1 MVAERAKNCWRLE
14 QAGLSCAMDSNAN
27 RRLENELLAL
37 WLAPIVSTLPLI
49 PFFTLRFSPL
59 FLGTL
64 MADRGPTTWPWI
76 GPVVSAAGVVF
87 DGTILGYAA
96 LFVVGLPVYLI
107 LRKLNHLSPVHI
119 VLLGAIAGII
129 ASQFVAYVVQ
139 HRGPFKQPGLTE
151 FALSWSSFLLG
162 GLSGGVAGWFVAH
175 LSGYRKQF
183 ETTRVFL
190 AFLLPIGAEILCAFV
205 IVASAQAWKA
215 Q

>member
-1 MVAERAKNCWRLE
+1 
-14 QAGLSCAMDSNAN
+14 MDSNAN
-27 RRLENELLAL
+27 RRLENEILAL

-96 LFVVGLPVYLI
+96 LFVVALPVYLI
-107 LRKLNHLSPVHI
+107 LRRFNQHSRVHML
-119 VLLGAIAGII
+119 LLGAIAGII

-162 GLSGGVAGWFVAH
+162 GLSGGAAGWFVAH
-175 LSGYRKQF
+175 LSAYRKQF
-183 ETTRVFL
+183 QTEWFFL
-190 AFLLPIGAEILCAFV
+190 AFLLPIGAEILCAV
-205 IVASAQAWKA
+205 VMLSWAQGWKA